1 MIKKKLTAHFN
12 KNQLV
17 KIIQEDEKLFKETL
31 HLAIN
36 HHKNPIGWRAAWII
50 NQVINQ
56 NDERIKV
63 HASKIIEVIKEKE
76 DGHQREL
83 LKIIE
88 KMDFEEKWESKILEL
103 TTNIWKQVNKPPSLR
118 IVAWR
123 ILLQIAEKYPE
134 IQTEIG
140 FLSEE
145 RYLETLSPGIKSSFY
160 KLTERMI
167 NPKPSSLD

>member
-36 HHKNPIGWRAAWII
+36 HHKIPIGWRAAWII

-76 DGHQREL
+76 DGHQR
-83 LKIIE
+83 
-88 KMDFEEKWESKILEL
+88 
-103 TTNIWKQVNKPPSLR
+103 
-118 IVAWR
+118 
-123 ILLQIAEKYPE
+123 
-134 IQTEIG
+134 
-140 FLSEE
+140 
-145 RYLETLSPGIKSSFY
+145 
-160 KLTERMI
+160 
-167 NPKPSSLD
+167 